1 MKLVILEANAE
12 ELRSN
17 KRVMDGVV
25 DSLVDVLDDIF
36 RLNGS
41 SLPKDEE
48 ENEESEEEEEDEQ
61 NS

>member
-48 ENEESEEEEEDEQ
+48 ESEENEESEEEDE
-61 NS
+61 

>member
-48 ENEESEEEEEDEQ
+48 ESEENEESEEE
-61 NS
+61 